1 MKIFNIILT
10 QTKQIEIDV
19 WKKGKDQENEKIKI
33 YRKFLERWFKI
44 EINSETDD
52 IENDKD
58 KKINFLEI

>member
-10 QTKQIEIDV
+10 QTKQIEIDI

-44 EINSETDD
+44 EINRETDSWD
-52 IENDKD
+52 GWFRER
-58 KKINFLEI
+58 

>member
-44 EINSETDD
+44 EINRETDSWD
-52 IENDKD
+52 GWFRER
-58 KKINFLEI
+58 